1 MCKIVGMK
9 HFFPGL
15 FLILGTVFYLPHLL
29 EKQSA
34 SLADGKTLILYDA
47 ASGNIPDSSLLPFT
61 AFPSDA
67 ASLHYSD
74 GVTIMDSTISG
85 NDGYAGWI
93 ASQATSAG
101 VPTLDRATGVQL
113 NFTMQVQSEMHN
125 SKNRSGFSLIILD
138 KDAKGIELSFWENEI
153 WAQNDDQTGGLFKHG
168 EGSTFQTNKSLV
180 NYLLTL
186 SGETYTLSANSQP
199 ILSGPVRDYSKFDG
213 FPDPYE
219 TPNFLF
225 FGDDT
230 TSSQS
235 RIKLRFVSVTGTE
248 PEVLTATRTT
258 INTDTPMPITQD
270 TPLPGPTSIPLPSP
284 TPTGR
289 GIELCSSSWILGA
302 AMIASTITIKRSR
315 HERTKS

>member
-1 MCKIVGMK
+1 MK
-9 HFFPGL
+9 QFFPGL
-15 FLILGTVFYLPHLL
+15 FLILGTIFYLPHLSGN
-29 EKQSA
+29 QSP
-34 SLADGKTLILYDA
+34 SFADGKTLILYDA
-47 ASGNIPDSSLLPFT
+47 ASGTIPDSSLLPFT

-67 ASLHYSD
+67 ASLQFSD
-74 GVTIMDSTISG
+74 GITIMDSSISG

-101 VPTLDRATGVQL
+101 FPILDGATGIQL
-113 NFTMQVQSEMHN
+113 NFTMQVESETHN
-125 SKNRSGFSLIILD
+125 SRNRSGFSLILLD

-168 EGSTFQTNKSLV
+168 EGVPFQTNRSLTD
-180 NYLLTL
+180 YQLTIA
-186 SGETYTLSANSQP
+186 GETYNLSANSKP
-199 ILSGPVRDYSKFDG
+199 ILSGPIRDYSKFNG

-235 RIKLRFVSVTGTE
+235 RIKLRFVSVAGTE
-248 PEVLTATRTT
+248 PDVPTATQAIYT
-258 INTDTPMPITQD
+258 D
-270 TPLPGPTSIPLPSP
+270 TPLPLASDTALPGATSIPLASP

-289 GIELCSSSWILGA
+289 GIQLCPSSWILVA

-315 HERTKS
+315 HGRTKSGTP